1 MRQQSGKEP
10 VTEIC
15 QGSGN
20 EDAAWRIDMHAL
32 AGLGEGQ
39 PPLRRAVAGQT
50 ETDRP
55 AVDGSDQQ
63 QPLFESHFRD
73 GDLGEPDSV
82 NARATD
88 DTPPVLPENDDL
100 SSIKDDL
107 DETDMVAVPGV
118 GDDHET
124 GGVLRDASANMA
136 LTDPQEVR
144 EERLPDGAVLSA
156 EAVHVPAPMG
166 GSRMAGEGHETL
178 HDVIPVRSGDD
189 AGPVDAGQR
198 PSAVSQ
204 DTFIGDL
211 APARAGTSLI
221 ATNPATAAPQLVLA
235 TGDQGRTTATVEI
248 GPDLPSARNAAS
260 PSGLLN
266 GQPVQSGAVLAA
278 LPLVATASH
287 VPDAVMAGRVPER
300 ATVERVRAGDMTRV
314 LPEMPGGLRAV
325 GGRNA
330 TAAALPVMP
339 FMPEGAALHGVPR
352 FAEDDIPAYSGPRA
366 PAVYALGLAQV
377 GAAALPAQPHHV
389 VMQIAAA
396 IGRGASGADRVIDL
410 VLSPEE
416 LGKVRLSLSQ
426 SDAGLSVSV
435 LAERPETL
443 DLLRRNIDLLAGEFL
458 DIGYQSAEFSFGHEE
473 PGAQQHPRAT
483 VSSPGPLSEDEG
495 DTAYLASALHL
506 GDRLDIRL

>member
-124 GGVLRDASANMA
+124 GEVLRDASANMA
-136 LTDPQEVR
+136 LTDPQE
-144 EERLPDGAVLSA
+144 
-156 EAVHVPAPMG
+156 
-166 GSRMAGEGHETL
+166 
-178 HDVIPVRSGDD
+178 VRSGDD

-410 VLSPEE
+410 VLNPEE

-495 DTAYLASALHL
+495 DTAYLVSALHL

>member
-1 MRQQSGKEP
+1 
-10 VTEIC
+10 
-15 QGSGN
+15 
-20 EDAAWRIDMHAL
+20 
-32 AGLGEGQ
+32 
-39 PPLRRAVAGQT
+39 
-50 ETDRP
+50 
-55 AVDGSDQQ
+55 VDGSDQQ

-204 DTFIGDL
+204 DTF
-211 APARAGTSLI
+211 I

-366 PAVYALGLAQV
+366 PAVYALGLAPV

-473 PGAQQHPRAT
+473 PGAQQNPRAT